1 MKQKPH
7 FIVIL
12 SILFLQFAIAQNPQE
27 SIDLAA
33 IEKIKEEGINNS
45 QLMESLFYLTDIHG
59 PRLTGSPGY
68 KQAAEWARDKLY
80 EWGINNAHIEG
91 ASLFGRGWSLNRF
104 SAQVIEPKVFPLIA
118 YARAWSPG
126 TGGVVS
132 GDAVFLDEKKD
143 STLESYRGKL
153 KGKLVLFRDQ
163 KSLKP
168 HFEPTASRFSD
179 STLAT
184 LANFQPP
191 DPEKHVI
198 EYDPLTQWFL
208 FLSPGEV
215 GQRRFEYSLALKK
228 DLEST
233 YQKMILCQQE
243 GAAAI
248 LFRSHYDGG
257 KTYVAAA
264 EVPTHPDTPLV
275 GRFSSWDPKAPKLI
289 PQLYVSAEH
298 YNRIV
303 RLLQN
308 GTNVKVELNLDVEF
322 FVEDSVYNI
331 IAEIPGTDL
340 KDEVVMIGGHFD
352 SVDGGTGATDN
363 GAGVAVCMEALRIL
377 KALELNP
384 RRTIRIGL
392 WGGEEQGALGSRAY
406 VKKYLGG
413 TGTFYRT
420 GRTFSLKPA
429 AEKFSVYFNLD
440 LGTGKIRGICLMDNE
455 SVLPIFRAWL
465 KPFKDWD
472 GTSLINCYYGNS
484 DHVPFDAIGLP
495 AFQFIQDP
503 IEYSAHSTMDVYD
516 RILEED
522 LKQAAVIMAT
532 FAYSAAMRDE
542 LLPRRTLSI
551 EPSRK

>member
-1 MKQKPH
+1 MKQKSH
-7 FIVIL
+7 FVVIL
-12 SILFLQFAIAQNPQE
+12 SVLFLQFTIAQNPQE
-27 SIDLAA
+27 SIDSAA
-33 IEKIKEEGINNS
+33 IERIKDEGINNS
-45 QLMESLFYLTDIHG
+45 QLMEILFYLTDVYG
-59 PRLTGSPGY
+59 PRLTGSPDY
-68 KQAAEWARDKLY
+68 KQAAEWARDKLTG
-80 EWGINNAHIEG
+80 WGLDNVHIEG
-91 ASLFGRGWSLNRF
+91 ASLFGRGWSLKRF

-132 GDAVFLDEKKD
+132 GDAIYLDEKKD

-153 KGKLVLFRDQ
+153 KGKFVLFRDQ
-163 KSLKP
+163 RNLKP

-208 FLSPGEV
+208 LLSPGDV
-215 GQRRFEYSLALKK
+215 GQRRFEYSPALRKG
-228 DLEST
+228 LESH
-233 YQKMILCQQE
+233 YQKLILCQEE
-243 GAAAI
+243 GAAVI
-248 LFRSHYDGG
+248 LNDGYYDGG
-257 KTYVAAA
+257 KIYVDAA
-264 EVPTHPDTPLV
+264 EVPTHPDTPLA
-275 GRFSSWDPKAPKLI
+275 GRVNSWDPKAPKLI

-298 YNRIV
+298 YNRII
-303 RLLQN
+303 RLLQI
-308 GTNVKVELNLDVEF
+308 GINVKVELNLDVEF
-322 FVEDSVYNI
+322 SAEDSVYNI
-331 IAEIPGTDL
+331 IAEIPGADL

-363 GAGVAVCMEALRIL
+363 GAGVAVCMEAMRIL
-377 KALELNP
+377 KTLELNP

-440 LGTGKIRGICLMDNE
+440 LGTGKIRGVSLMGNE

-465 KPFKDWD
+465 KPFDNW
-472 GTSLINCYYGNS
+472 GATTVINCYYGNS

-516 RILEED
+516 RALEED
-522 LKQAAVIMAT
+522 LKQAAVIMAA
-532 FAYSAAMRDE
+532 FAYNAAMRDE
-542 LLPRRTLSI
+542 KLPRRILSI
-551 EPSRK
+551 EP